1 MKPFKRIMVIVLD
14 SVGAGAA
21 PDAASFNDV
30 GSDTIGHVAHVYH
43 GRLHLPNLQAM
54 GLANL
59 HHGGLEGVSVESQPI
74 GDFGTMQEVSA
85 GKDSMDGH
93 WEMMGLP
100 VKQPLATFPNGF
112 PDELVSKISEFANRK
127 ILLNHPYSGTEALR
141 DYGAEQIVTGG
152 LIVYTSGDSVLQI
165 AAHENVVPVAELYR
179 ICEYVRTLV
188 NQPPYQIGRVIARPF
203 VGHDAGDFKRTANR
217 RDFSLKPTGET
228 VLTKLQKM
236 SVPVVGIGKVQDI
249 FSGEGID
256 TAYHNESNDN
266 GMVHLQHVMDT
277 TPNGFVF
284 TNLVDFDAMYGHR
297 RDPIGFGHALMAFDQ
312 ELGDV
317 LGKMNRDDLIMVTA
331 DHGNDPTF
339 HGTDHTREVVPLLSY
354 SPRLIQCGKTLGRR
368 RTFADLGATV
378 LENFGGQLDNGTSFL
393 GELQ

>member
-21 PDAASFNDV
+21 PDAANFNDV
-30 GSDTIGHVAHVYH
+30 GADTIGHVAQVYH
-43 GRLHLPNLQAM
+43 GRLHLPHLQAM

-59 HHGGLEGVSVESQPI
+59 HKGGLQGVAVESRPI
-74 GDFGTMQEVSA
+74 GDFGTMQEISA

-127 ILLNHPYSGTEALR
+127 ILLNQPYSGTEALK
-141 DYGAEQIVTGG
+141 DYGEEQMVTGG

-165 AAHENVVPVAELYR
+165 AAHENVVPVTELYR
-179 ICEYVRTLV
+179 ICEYARTLV
-188 NQPPYQIGRVIARPF
+188 NQPPYQMGRVIARPF
-203 VGHDAGDFKRTANR
+203 VGHDASDFKRTANR
-217 RDFSLKPTGET
+217 RDFSLKPTGNT
-228 VLTKLQKM
+228 VLTRLQKM
-236 SVPVVGIGKVQDI
+236 SVPVIGIGKVQDI

-256 TAYHNESNDN
+256 TAYHNDSNDN
-266 GMVHLQHVMDT
+266 GMVHLLHVMET
-277 TPNGFVF
+277 TPKGFVF

-297 RDPIGFGHALMAFDQ
+297 RDPIGFGRALMTFDQ

-317 LGKMNRDDLIMVTA
+317 LGKMNHDDLIMVTA

-354 SPRLIQCGKTLGRR
+354 SPRLIQCRKTLGRR
-368 RTFADLGATV
+368 RTFADLGATI
-378 LENFGGQLDNGTSFL
+378 LDNFGGQLDNGTSFL

>member
-21 PDAASFNDV
+21 PDAANFNDV

-59 HHGGLEGVSVESQPI
+59 HHGSLEGVSVESQPI

-127 ILLNHPYSGTEALR
+127 ILLNRPYSGTEALR

>member
-1 MKPFKRIMVIVLD
+1 M
-14 SVGAGAA
+14 
-21 PDAASFNDV
+21 
-30 GSDTIGHVAHVYH
+30 YH

-100 VKQPLATFPNGF
+100 VMQALATFPNGF
-112 PDELVSKISEFANRK
+112 PDELINKISEFTNRK
-127 ILLNHPYSGTEALR
+127 ILLNRPYSGTEALK